1 MKKSILYQIIL
12 LSCLVIVYD
21 KVNTIK
27 TANEIQISDSKQF
40 ENHLDSKSI
49 RIALKRNSLK
59 GDGKIFFIQ
68 KLY

>member
-40 ENHLDSKSI
+40 ERCYVVGI
-49 RIALKRNSLK
+49 GYLK
-59 GDGKIFFIQ
+59 
-68 KLY
+68 